1 MRPFV
6 AEQAAFDA
14 LLSVVAIFSPSPRK
28 GSVAVSCAQDD
39 LVSRADNEV
48 RRSLGLPA
56 AVVTPVEVADGQVA
70 VLCEPPQR
78 TVSKGSISPTLT
90 LLRLGGGAG
99 LQDGDAEKAR

>member
-39 LVSRADNEV
+39 LVSRPDNEV

-56 AVVTPVEVADGQVA
+56 AVVTPVEVADGQIA

-78 TVSKGSISPTLT
+78 AVVKGSAIYFPSTGWT
-90 LLRLGGGAG
+90 EGGA
-99 LQDGDAEKAR
+99 ASMAR